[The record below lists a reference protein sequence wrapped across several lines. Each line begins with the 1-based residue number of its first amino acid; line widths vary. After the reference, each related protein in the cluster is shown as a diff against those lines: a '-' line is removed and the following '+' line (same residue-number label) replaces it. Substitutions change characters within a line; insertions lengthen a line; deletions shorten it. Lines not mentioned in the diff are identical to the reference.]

1 MFTISVRV
9 AKAFAAEQKIREL
22 ETRISKLN
30 AQKLNISPAKIISN
44 SAANMN
50 KVKNEKYRLSPEETE
65 KKSISVGR
73 FRTVFNMHRIEKAKL
88 LHEMLKRF
96 DDKKYSRKKNI
107 KGKFEYWIESFSSC

>member
-22 ETRISKLN
+22 ETKISKLN

-50 KVKNEKYRLSPEETE
+50 KVKNEKYRLSPEEIE

-96 DDKKYSRKKNI
+96 DDKKYSRKKKKLRENLNI
-107 KGKFEYWIESFSSC
+107 G